1 MLLWLQ
7 IRMEEDIRLRLT
19 EEVKLRDE
27 ARQAAE
33 KKVEQLQ
40 IESVA
45 QEAARQRLE
54 QDLVKLR
61 MDLQRAGDE
70 AKEERGRAE
79 TDSKVLKNR

>member
-7 IRMEEDIRLRLT
+7 IRMEGDVRLRLT
-19 EEVKLRDE
+19 EDVKLRDE

>member
-1 MLLWLQ
+1 M
-7 IRMEEDIRLRLT
+7 
-19 EEVKLRDE
+19 RDE

-45 QEAARQRLE
+45 REAARQRLE

>member
-7 IRMEEDIRLRLT
+7 IRMEGDVRLRLT
-19 EEVKLRDE
+19 EDVKLRDE

-33 KKVEQLQ
+33 KKVDQLE
-40 IESVA
+40 IEAVA
-45 QEAARQRLE
+45 QGAARQRVE

-79 TDSKVLKNR
+79 SDSRVLKNR

>member
-7 IRMEEDIRLRLT
+7 IRMEGDVRLRLT

-33 KKVEQLQ
+33 KKVEQLE
-40 IESVA
+40 IEAVA
-45 QEAARQRLE
+45 QEAARQRVE

-79 TDSKVLKNR
+79 TDSRVLKNR

>member
-1 MLLWLQ
+1 M
-7 IRMEEDIRLRLT
+7 RLRLT
-19 EEVKLRDE
+19 EDVKLRDE

>member
-1 MLLWLQ
+1 MWLQ
-7 IRMEEDIRLRLT
+7 IRMEGDVRLRLT

>member
-1 MLLWLQ
+1 MLFWLQ
-7 IRMEEDIRLRLT
+7 IRMEGDVRLRLT
-19 EEVKLRDE
+19 EEAKMRDE

-33 KKVEQLQ
+33 KKVEQLE
-40 IESVA
+40 IEAVA
-45 QEAARQRLE
+45 QEAARQRVE

-79 TDSKVLKNR
+79 SDSRVLKNR

>member
-7 IRMEEDIRLRLT
+7 IRMEGDVRLRLT
-19 EEVKLRDE
+19 EEAKMRDE

-33 KKVEQLQ
+33 KKVEQLE
-40 IESVA
+40 IEAVA
-45 QEAARQRLE
+45 QEAARQRVE

-79 TDSKVLKNR
+79 TDSRVLKNR

>member
-7 IRMEEDIRLRLT
+7 IRMEGDVRLRLT
-19 EEVKLRDE
+19 EEAKMRDE

-33 KKVEQLQ
+33 KKVEQLE
-40 IESVA
+40 IEAVA
-45 QEAARQRLE
+45 QGAARQRVE

-79 TDSKVLKNR
+79 SDSRVLKNR

>member
-7 IRMEEDIRLRLT
+7 IRMEGDVRLRLT
-19 EEVKLRDE
+19 EDVKLRDE

-45 QEAARQRLE
+45 REAARQRLE

>member
-1 MLLWLQ
+1 MWLQ
-7 IRMEEDIRLRLT
+7 IRMEGDVRLRLT

-40 IESVA
+40 IESDA

>member
-7 IRMEEDIRLRLT
+7 IRMEGDVRLRLT
-19 EEVKLRDE
+19 EEAKMRDE

-33 KKVEQLQ
+33 KKVEQLE
-40 IESVA
+40 IEAVA
-45 QEAARQRLE
+45 QEAARQRVE

-79 TDSKVLKNR
+79 SDSRVLKNR

>member
-1 MLLWLQ
+1 MWLQ
-7 IRMEEDIRLRLT
+7 IRMEGDIRLRLT
-19 EEVKLRDE
+19 EEAKMRDE

-33 KKVEQLQ
+33 KKVEQLE
-40 IESVA
+40 IEAVA
-45 QEAARQRLE
+45 QGAARQRVE

-79 TDSKVLKNR
+79 SDSRVLKNR

>member
-1 MLLWLQ
+1 MWLQ
-7 IRMEEDIRLRLT
+7 IRMEGDVRLRLT
-19 EEVKLRDE
+19 EEAKMRDE

-33 KKVEQLQ
+33 KKVEQLE
-40 IESVA
+40 IEAVA
-45 QEAARQRLE
+45 QGAARQRVE

-61 MDLQRAGDE
+61 MDLQWAGDE

>member
-7 IRMEEDIRLRLT
+7 IRMEGDVRLRLT

-33 KKVEQLQ
+33 KKVEQLE
-40 IESVA
+40 IEAVA
-45 QEAARQRLE
+45 QGAARQRLE

>member
-7 IRMEEDIRLRLT
+7 IRMEGDVRLRLT
-19 EEVKLRDE
+19 EEAKMRDE

-33 KKVEQLQ
+33 KKVEQLE
-40 IESVA
+40 IEAVA
-45 QEAARQRLE
+45 QGAARQRLE